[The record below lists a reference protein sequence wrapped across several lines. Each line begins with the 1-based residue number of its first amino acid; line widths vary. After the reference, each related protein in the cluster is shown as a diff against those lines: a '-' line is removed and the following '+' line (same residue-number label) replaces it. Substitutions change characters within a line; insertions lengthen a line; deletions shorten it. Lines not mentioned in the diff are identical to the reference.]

1 MNLILLGPPGAGKGT
16 QAVRIAERKNL
27 LHLSSGD
34 ILREERKA
42 KTELGLQAQDFMD
55 RGALVPDD
63 LILAMM
69 MAHIEEAGNYAG
81 FLLDGF
87 PRTLA
92 QAEGLDRLLAASK
105 ERLQH
110 VLRID
115 VPRDV
120 LLTRLTGRLYC
131 PKCGRTYHSKF
142 SPPKEDGVCDN
153 SGEPLIRRKD
163 DAVEVVTERLEIY
176 ERQTAPV
183 IGYYEQQGL
192 VRLISGVGDI
202 NKISERIIEACRE

>member
-1 MNLILLGPPGAGKGT
+1 VNLILLGPPGAGKGT

-69 MAHIEEAGNYAG
+69 VSHIEKAGSYAG

-87 PRTLA
+87 PRTVA
-92 QAEGLDRLLAASK
+92 QAEGLDELLKTKASRL
-105 ERLQH
+105 EH
-110 VLRID
+110 VVRID

-120 LLTRLTGRLYC
+120 LLDRLTGRLYC
-131 PKCGRTYHSKF
+131 PKSGRTYHTKF
-142 SPPKEDGVCDN
+142 SPPKVPGVCDI
-153 SGEPLIRRKD
+153 SGEPLIRRAD
-163 DAVEVVTERLEIY
+163 DTVEVVSERLEIY

-183 IGYYEQQGL
+183 VDHYERQGL
-192 VRLISGVGDI
+192 VRTVSGVGDI
-202 NKISERIIEACRE
+202 DQIYDRIIEACRE

>member
-1 MNLILLGPPGAGKGT
+1 VNLILLGPPGAGKGT

-42 KTELGLQAQDFMD
+42 KTELGLQAQDYMD

-69 MAHIEEAGNYAG
+69 MSHIEKAGSYAG

-87 PRTLA
+87 PRTVA
-92 QAEGLDRLLAASK
+92 QAEGLDKLLESK
-105 ERLQH
+105 NTHLEH
-110 VLRID
+110 VIRID
-115 VPRDV
+115 VPRDA
-120 LLTRLTGRLYC
+120 LLDRLTGRLYC
-131 PKCGRTYHSKF
+131 PKCGRTYHTKF
-142 SPPKEDGVCDN
+142 SPPKQEGVCDN
-153 SGEPLIRRKD
+153 SGEPLIRRAD
-163 DAVEVVTERLEIY
+163 DSVEVVSERLEIY

-183 IGYYEQQGL
+183 VDYYERQGL
-192 VRLISGVGDI
+192 VSVVSGVGDI
-202 NKISERIIEACRE
+202 NQISERIIEACRE